1 MPYGVQKGLPIT
13 NETTMR
19 ELILRKNVEMSE
31 VPGFDGHLENDN
43 GFTGLQPATDVA
55 LPMTARKV

>member
-1 MPYGVQKGLPIT
+1 MPGSELKGEPKEFQ
-13 NETTMR
+13 ET
-19 ELILRKNVEMSE
+19 EIGSNGLVSE

-55 LPMTARKV
+55 LATTTRNV